1 MIGTNRTSF
10 VVERVSCSDSIRQDA
25 PGTEQRHEK
34 GLRRGDR
41 GSASGAVGHH
51 AVGRSTAPAD
61 PSVLPI
67 SLQDARVPLRHP
79 EILRRER
86 K

>member
-1 MIGTNRTSF
+1 M
-10 VVERVSCSDSIRQDA
+10 
-25 PGTEQRHEK
+25 K
-34 GLRRGDR
+34 GACGGAIAAARL
-41 GSASGAVGHH
+41 ASLVTMRS
-51 AVGRSTAPAD
+51 VDRSTAPAD